1 MKNQKFLKKINK
13 YFVSKRDIYKEVC
26 NVGVR
31 NTVIRAR
38 LLGYQIQLGHLLALL
53 TRESN

>member
-38 LLGYQIQLGHLLALL
+38 LLGY
-53 TRESN
+53 